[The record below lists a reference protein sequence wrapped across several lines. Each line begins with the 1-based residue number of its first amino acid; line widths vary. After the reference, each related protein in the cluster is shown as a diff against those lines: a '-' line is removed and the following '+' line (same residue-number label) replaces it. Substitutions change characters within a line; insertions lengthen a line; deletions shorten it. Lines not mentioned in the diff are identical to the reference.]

1 MTIRELDKEIA
12 EKELMAQKMTDD
24 LFHLQT
30 QLTKYITS
38 GNKGNEEW
46 YGRASV
52 AYQAMKRK
60 IRKLNQNINKLKMER
75 KAMMKEHQ
83 KDRDRLQNELFYRK
97 LKELLPEEQLVVF
110 LRECEDE
117 IHVQLE
123 RRTNDD

>member
-1 MTIRELDKEIA
+1 MTIKELDKEIA
-12 EKELMAQKMTDD
+12 EKELLVQKMTDD
-24 LFHLQT
+24 LFPLQT